1 MNCTTLVDR
10 YDCCGLHCVTAI
22 VTRVSTGHLRGRGC
36 GGREDPRQK
45 AYDVF
50 SQSQSPD
57 HMEWAEQLRDA
68 KVEDIP
74 EGQGPD
80 APQHGLKF
88 LKVSTGL
95 LGMMNTIT
103 REETV
108 LVIRHFFDSLY
119 TAAVARWADFP
130 RVPSG
135 TRVAILGTPGVGK
148 SVFRNYVARRLMLWA
163 RSANRRLVL
172 VLDKAS
178 NLGND
183 PFVVVQQGEGGDLQA
198 AEYHFAQVKEV
209 QDFIH
214 AAGRS
219 GAVVVSL
226 VDVGNGVS
234 PRIKTPYEIVFSSP
248 NTMIVGDFEGA
259 KPVEGRVVLWMPMWK
274 KVELQCAHPI
284 VCGGKTMQESK
295 DDNLSVERG
304 CRPTLELMFNRIERF
319 GYTAR
324 AAFKDNVSDY
334 TEKLEAKLGE
344 DDWTFRIL
352 EKLAEE
358 RKTLVAQASHSFIH
372 ANVPDSAVQA
382 GWFEGTT
389 SAGAHKVYGKPLVPT
404 LQWASRWV
412 RAQVAAKAIEKF
424 DFSVDAT
431 LHGDVSAGMKGEVI
445 EDLWLERMIAAVSL
459 GEEHRA
465 SAFRLETSLQ
475 QPPVSAGQ
483 PTSESVSTVLKGI
496 CELHARWVF
505 KDAMPDAIRTA
516 AADVKQNSLISYLL
530 RPFESTMK
538 AIDAV
543 VVTSSG
549 GQVWCIHLQVTIAE
563 THPTDGKEAA
573 SFLESL
579 VTCAEQSGCVSVL
592 VFVIP
597 PKRFFKN
604 RTFAW
609 RGQAIAL
616 SAPKA
621 RAMVQFALCPVSS
634 KS

>member
-1 MNCTTLVDR
+1 M
-10 YDCCGLHCVTAI
+10 TAI

-36 GGREDPRQK
+36 GGREDPRRK
-45 AYDVF
+45 AYDF
-50 SQSQSPD
+50 SQWQSS
-57 HMEWAEQLRDA
+57 HHRTWAEQLRDTE
-68 KVEDIP
+68 VEDIA

-108 LVIRHFFDSLY
+108 LVVRHFFDSLY
-119 TAAVARWADFP
+119 TAAVAPWADFP
-130 RVPSG
+130 HVSSG

-163 RSANRRLVL
+163 RSTNRRLVL

-178 NLGND
+178 NRDND
-183 PFVVVQQGEGGDLQA
+183 PFVVVEQGENGDLQA
-198 AEYHFAQVKEV
+198 AEYHFGLVKEV
-209 QDFIH
+209 QNIIH
-214 AAGRS
+214 AAVRS

-226 VDVGNGVS
+226 VDVGNGEP
-234 PRIKTPYEIVFSSP
+234 PRINTPYEMVFSSP
-248 NTMIVGDFEGA
+248 NTKIVGDFEAA
-259 KPVEGRVVLWMPMWK
+259 KPVEGHLVLWMPMWR

-284 VCGGKTMQESK
+284 VCGGKAMQDGR
-295 DDNLSVERG
+295 DDDLSVKRG
-304 CRPTLELMFNRIERF
+304 CRPTLELMFKRIERF

-324 AAFKDNVSDY
+324 AAFKDNVSDF
-334 TEKLEAKLGE
+334 TEKLDAKLGE
-344 DDWTFRIL
+344 DKWTFGIL
-352 EKLAEE
+352 DRLAQE

-372 ANVPDSAVQA
+372 ANVPDSAVEA
-382 GWFEGTT
+382 GSFEGTT
-389 SAGAHKVYGKPLVPT
+389 SRGALEVDGQPLVPT

-412 RAQVAAKAIEKF
+412 RAQVAAKAIDRF

-459 GEEHRA
+459 GEEHKA

-475 QPPVSAGQ
+475 QPLVSAGQ

-496 CELHARWVF
+496 RELHARWVF

-516 AADVKQNSLISYLL
+516 AAEVKADSLISYLL

-579 VTCAEQSGCVSVL
+579 VTCAEQSGCASVL

-597 PKRFFKN
+597 SKRFFKN
-604 RTFAW
+604 RKFAW
-609 RGQAIAL
+609 PRQAIAL

-621 RAMVQFALCPVSS
+621 NAMVQFALCPGLS